1 MVVVT
6 TGRDERGL
14 VAVTL
19 HLLEAEDV
27 AVEPERTVDVAHLQM
42 NVADVHAW
50 IDRHAIER
58 SVFRQAGVGISL
70 ASDRAS
76 LSSTPVSCA

>member
-1 MVVVT
+1 
-6 TGRDERGL
+6 
-14 VAVTL
+14 
-19 HLLEAEDV
+19 
-27 AVEPERTVDVAHLQM
+27 M
-42 NVADVHAW
+42 NVADVHPR

-58 SVFRQAGVGISL
+58 SAFRQAGVGISL